1 MGHYGRHEEYC
12 VTPGRAQSDAPPRR
26 QVRRHQ
32 ASCLSGASYRPV
44 RHDDSGLTWRLSA
57 LRKSIKRGAA
67 VSPVRDVGRSPRV
80 KDVAQRAGV
89 SVATVSNVL
98 NKPGRV
104 ASETRDRVE
113 AAMAELGFVRNESA
127 RHLRAGRS
135 RTVAFVASDAANPFF
150 AQIASGVEDVVEQE
164 DLSLFTCNSR
174 QELGRQAAYLSRL
187 EQQRV
192 LGVLITPV
200 AGRDNL
206 MDTLPA
212 RGTPVVVLDDSSS
225 GSLHCSVS
233 VDDRLGGRLAADHL
247 AELGHIRVAFV
258 GPQGFRQVSERRE
271 GFETALSTL
280 SDGTPSITDVV
291 TDGLTVA
298 NGRSA
303 AKRIADLPES
313 VRPTAAFCANDLLA
327 IGLIRGC
334 ADVNLSVPG
343 ELAVV
348 GYDDIEFAETAGV
361 PLTSIAGPSREL
373 GRAAARLLLD
383 ESANPEHQHQRVKF
397 MPQLIVR
404 SSSC

>member
-1 MGHYGRHEEYC
+1 M
-12 VTPGRAQSDAPPRR
+12 
-26 QVRRHQ
+26 
-32 ASCLSGASYRPV
+32 
-44 RHDDSGLTWRLSA
+44 
-57 LRKSIKRGAA
+57 
-67 VSPVRDVGRSPRV
+67 SPAKGVGKSPRV
-80 KDVAQRAGV
+80 KDVAERAGV

-98 NKPGRV
+98 NTPGRV
-104 ASETRDRVE
+104 ASATRDRVE
-113 AAMAELGFVRNESA
+113 AAMTELGFVRNESA

-164 DLSLFTCNSR
+164 DLSLFICNSR
-174 QELGRQAAYLSRL
+174 QQPDRQAAYLSRL

-200 AGRDNL
+200 AGDKL
-206 MDTLPA
+206 IDALPA

-225 GSLHCSVS
+225 GNLHCSVS
-233 VDDRLGGRLAADHL
+233 VDDNLGGKLAAEHL
-247 AELGHIRVAFV
+247 AELGHTRVAFV
-258 GPQGFRQVSERRE
+258 GPPGFRQVSERRE
-271 GFETALSTL
+271 GFETALSRLGHVT
-280 SDGTPSITDVV
+280 SSITQVV

-298 NGRSA
+298 NGRA
-303 AKRIADLPES
+303 AARHIADLPKSE
-313 VRPTAAFCANDLLA
+313 RPTAAFCANDLLA

-334 ADVNLSVPG
+334 VDVNLSVPG
-343 ELAVV
+343 DLAVV

-397 MPQLIVR
+397 TPHLVIR